1 MAFDKQASAGY
12 LTNHMARLFARGLH
26 DRIRPLGLAPAQF
39 AVLLE
44 LWAGDGLTQKELVE
58 RRPLPGDRRAQ
69 TVHLTARG
77 RALEAPATQAA
88 TATND
93 AALADLN
100 LAERLQFLNLMRR
113 VIATLR
119 RPALRRVRPP
129 ISSP

>member
-1 MAFDKQASAGY
+1 
-12 LTNHMARLFARGLH
+12 
-26 DRIRPLGLAPAQF
+26 RPLGLAPAQF

-58 RRPLPGDRRAQ
+58 RLDVEQATMANTLARMVRDGLVERRPLPGDRRAQ

-77 RALEAPATQAA
+77 QALEAPATQAA

-100 LAERLQFLNLMRR
+100 LAERLQFLKLMRR

-119 RPALRRVRPP
+119 DRR
-129 ISSP
+129 